1 MDLQTQDFFLSFY
14 KKFKFKFCV
23 KHHFAESQA
32 YCRNSESPAEVM
44 SYVEDVVASVS
55 LDMVR
60 SSIRNL
66 SRRAELSAFRERK
79 DISRTFW
86 KMKK

>member
-1 MDLQTQDFFLSFY
+1 
-14 KKFKFKFCV
+14 
-23 KHHFAESQA
+23 
-32 YCRNSESPAEVM
+32 M